1 MNAAFTELE
10 KTAAGLLQLDHMI
23 MLLHWDQRVNMPPG
37 GQRERARQVEML
49 DSLRHQ
55 RLTDRRT
62 GELIDAAWQES
73 LDPDQRAGVRE
84 LRREY
89 DRATRLSPELVQA
102 LARAGVEG
110 YSAWSVARPASD
122 FCWPRCTKRAT
133 ASTSRGCPRS
143 SPTTSPG
150 APSPWVC
157 HESQSRFWEN
167 ALGSVYAAALFA
179 AAEKDLGGAGTGRD
193 QVKAGE
199 PSGLLDWLRRK
210 VHSRASLVP
219 VREVISDATGM
230 PAEGPVDTT
239 AFVAHL
245 RERYL

>member
-1 MNAAFTELE
+1 VERGP
-10 KTAAGLLQLDHMI
+10 AGLR
-23 MLLHWDQRVNMPPG
+23 LLLATVHETGHGLYEQGLPQELSNNFAG
-37 GQRERARQVEML
+37 RAI
-49 DSLRHQ
+49 SLG
-55 RLTDRRT
+55 L
-62 GELIDAAWQES
+62 
-73 LDPDQRAGVRE
+73 
-84 LRREY
+84 
-89 DRATRLSPELVQA
+89 
-102 LARAGVEG
+102 
-110 YSAWSVARPASD
+110 
-122 FCWPRCTKRAT
+122 
-133 ASTSRGCPRS
+133 
-143 SPTTSPG
+143 
-150 APSPWVC
+150 

-167 ALGSVYAAALFA
+167 ALGSVYAAAMFA